1 MENPEEVEIRRAP
14 KVLPW
19 GLTGAAFGM
28 LVALLL
34 SVVAPESESSSYNVL
49 GLLLVSLG
57 SLGLGAGIAM
67 AILVD
72 LVTASKAKRA
82 SAIRAERDPE

>member
-34 SVVAPESESSSYNVL
+34 SVVAPESDSSSYNVL

-57 SLGLGAGIAM
+57 SLGLGAGIAL

>member
-19 GLTGAAFGM
+19 ALTGALFGM
-28 LVALLL
+28 VIALEL
-34 SVVAPESESSSYNVL
+34 SLVAPESQDSSYNVL

-57 SLGLGAGIAM
+57 SLGLGAGVAG
-67 AILVD
+67 AIVID

>member
-1 MENPEEVEIRRAP
+1 MEKPEDVEIRRAP

-19 GLTGAAFGM
+19 GLTGAGVGM
-28 LVALLL
+28 VIALVL
-34 SVVAPESESSSYNVL
+34 SVVAPESEGSSYNVL

-57 SLGLGAGIAM
+57 SLGLGAGIAL
-67 AILVD
+67 AIAID
-72 LVTASKAKRA
+72 LVTASRAKRA

>member
-19 GLTGAAFGM
+19 ALTGALFGM
-28 LVALLL
+28 VIALVL
-34 SVVAPESESSSYNVL
+34 SLVAPESQDSSYNVL

-57 SLGLGAGIAM
+57 SLGLGAGVAG
-67 AILVD
+67 AIVID

>member
-1 MENPEEVEIRRAP
+1 MEKPEDVEIRRAP

-28 LVALLL
+28 VIALVL
-34 SVVAPESESSSYNVL
+34 SVVAPESEGSSYNVL

-57 SLGLGAGIAM
+57 SLGLGAGIGL
-67 AILVD
+67 AIVID
-72 LVTASKAKRA
+72 LVTASKTKRA

>member
-19 GLTGAAFGM
+19 ALTGAAFGM
-28 LVALLL
+28 VIALVL
-34 SVVAPESESSSYNVL
+34 SLVAPESEDSSYNVL

-57 SLGLGAGIAM
+57 SLGLGAGVAG
-67 AILVD
+67 AIVID
-72 LVTASKAKRA
+72 LVTASRAKRA